1 MMRYF
6 HVIIDP
12 NFLTDRDENYTVIR
26 IDNGIS
32 DEDTCKFD
40 NDFVLSL
47 SLGFFL
53 MRLERQVR
61 FSNCILHVVNEY
73 GENDN

>member
-32 DEDTCKFD
+32 DEDTCKLD

-47 SLGFFL
+47 SLGFF
-53 MRLERQVR
+53 
-61 FSNCILHVVNEY
+61 
-73 GENDN
+73 